1 MIGPGPGAD
10 SNWSAGLSIAVLCD
24 DDALREATAA
34 LLGRSGFSVPAEMR
48 DVGEFHAHP
57 AGSEP
62 DCVVVLDAEDAASV
76 TAIRQVRR
84 EFPASAIV
92 CVTESAARRSA
103 FDKLDAGADGI
114 VLLDTLER
122 QLSSAVFAVCSGQL
136 SLPRELRSVFGKP
149 RLSPREKQVLS
160 MVVLGFTNREIA
172 NKLYLAESTIKSH
185 LSSAFEKLG
194 VRSRSDAVAL
204 ILDSKNG
211 LGTGILSILE
221 EETAIASAPP

>member
-1 MIGPGPGAD
+1 
-10 SNWSAGLSIAVLCD
+10 
-24 DDALREATAA
+24 
-34 LLGRSGFSVPAEMR
+34 
-48 DVGEFHAHP
+48 
-57 AGSEP
+57 
-62 DCVVVLDAEDAASV
+62 
-76 TAIRQVRR
+76 
-84 EFPASAIV
+84 
-92 CVTESAARRSA
+92 
-103 FDKLDAGADGI
+103 
-114 VLLDTLER
+114 
-122 QLSSAVFAVCSGQL
+122 
-136 SLPRELRSVFGKP
+136 VFGKP